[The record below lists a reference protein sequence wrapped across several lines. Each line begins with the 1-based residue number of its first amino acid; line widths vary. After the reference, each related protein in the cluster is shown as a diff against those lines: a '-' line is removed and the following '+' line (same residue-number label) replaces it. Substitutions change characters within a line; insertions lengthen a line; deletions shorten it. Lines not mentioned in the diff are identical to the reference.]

1 MRTLY
6 HFPLDPN
13 CRIIRLML
21 GEKRLDFREA
31 PPSMPVPDAPVM
43 EIPTLEDVT
52 GAQLPYMMVI
62 AEYLDESYPEPPLIG
77 RDIIE
82 RAETRRLTHYFAVD
96 MGGRVTK
103 PILFEKVQKPMA
115 RLGAPDSTAM
125 RTAVQLSTKYLGA
138 IEELYEHRN
147 WIAGG
152 LVQSRRHRS
161 GGANFGV
168 GLRGFDRVGSLP
180 RAPALV
186 RARQVTACDGS
197 DPRRPHRWRSAA
209 STLLQRGFLSGPRH
223 NFERFTGKVGVF
235 ALVSGNNPL

>member
-115 RLGAPDSTAM
+115 RLGAPDSTGHAH
-125 RTAVQLSTKYLGA
+125 RRAAFDQVLG
-138 IEELYEHRN
+138 R
-147 WIAGG
+147 
-152 LVQSRRHRS
+152 
-161 GGANFGV
+161 
-168 GLRGFDRVGSLP
+168 D
-180 RAPALV
+180 
-186 RARQVTACDGS
+186 
-197 DPRRPHRWRSAA
+197 
-209 STLLQRGFLSGPRH
+209 
-223 NFERFTGKVGVF
+223 
-235 ALVSGNNPL
+235 

>member
-1 MRTLY
+1 MRTLF

-43 EIPTLEDVT
+43 EIPTLEDVN

-77 RDIIE
+77 RDILE
-82 RAETRRLTHYFAVD
+82 RAETRRLTNYFAVD

-125 RTAVQLSTKYLGA
+125 RTAVQLSTRYLSA

-152 LVQSRRHRS
+152 SYSLADIAAVAQISVLDYVDLIEWDRYPVLRRWYARVKSRPCFRPLLADHIP
-161 GGANFGV
+161 
-168 GLRGFDRVGSLP
+168 GFPSKP
-180 RAPALV
+180 HY
-186 RARQVTACDGS
+186 S
-197 DPRRPHRWRSAA
+197 D
-209 STLLQRGFLSGPRH
+209 LDF
-223 NFERFTGKVGVF
+223 
-235 ALVSGNNPL
+235 